1 MQLLLLTFFANSEWS
16 QSWFI
21 WHVRYYCSDHNS
33 NLVNWNCEERRTGCN
48 QDIQFLIT
56 LYINSKP
63 AIGAE
68 CFLIDRESQRRKQRR
83 VTEHRDERKHEL
95 SIQAVGGLIPTGVNY
110 ITCTQSMWL
119 ELREEENLPRLIIQ
133 TLLFWPKMLSWSSQC
148 LCEWIC
154 SHMKR
159 EKRGKKWRWC
169 PLGASGGECRS
180 ASTCAAAPTLTDTHV
195 WHTYVHPNSIIH
207 VLPSPKG
214 NTQLRLNCTYCIDKC

>member
-1 MQLLLLTFFANSEWS
+1 MFGITAQTTTAQLGKLELWGEEDRLQPGYPISNHFIHQFKAGHR
-16 QSWFI
+16 SW
-21 WHVRYYCSDHNS
+21 VLS
-33 NLVNWNCEERRTGCN
+33 NW
-48 QDIQFLIT
+48 Q
-56 LYINSKP
+56 
-63 AIGAE
+63 
-68 CFLIDRESQRRKQRR
+68 RESEEAGEWLSAVMK
-83 VTEHRDERKHEL
+83 RKHEL
-95 SIQAVGGLIPTGVNY
+95 SIQAVGGLVPDGVNY

-133 TLLFWPKMLSWSSQC
+133 TLLFWPTMLSWSSQC

-159 EKRGKKWRWC
+159 EKQGEKWCWC

-207 VLPSPKG
+207 VLPSPKV